1 MLKKTTDSILS
12 VLFGKFP
19 ALFRLWEKSSSSIT
33 FDETY
38 WAQPPEDPFS
48 TKIALVTTGGVHQRH
63 DIPFDMGDWDGD
75 PTYREIPRDAT
86 PELLTITHDYYDS
99 KDALEDIG
107 VVFPLGAL
115 LDMKSSGEVKDVNGR
130 HFSFMGHIKGR
141 HLVTLMEETAPEVA
155 AKLREDG
162 VDVVILSPA

>member
-1 MLKKTTDSILS
+1 MLKKITDSILS

-19 ALFRLWEKSSSSIT
+19 ALFRMWERSSSILT

-38 WAQPPEDPFS
+38 WTRPPEDPFS
-48 TKIALVTTGGVHQRH
+48 SKIALVTTGGVHLR
-63 DIPFDMGDWDGD
+63 DDVPFDMDDRDGD

-86 PELLTITHDYYDS
+86 QERLTITHDYYDRR
-99 KDALEDIG
+99 DALDDIG

-115 LDMKSSGEVKDVNGR
+115 LDMKSSGHVKDVNGR

-141 HLVTLMEETAPEVA
+141 HLDTLMEETAPEVA

-162 VDVVILSPA
+162 VDVVILSPT